1 MVVFF
6 YNIKDKQNVR
16 MNLFDSKKEF
26 EGEVG
31 HMHML
36 HIIRSALRV
45 DTGEASFECVHIG
58 ASEGLICG

>member
-6 YNIKDKQNVR
+6 CDIKDIENVQ
-16 MNLFDSKKEF
+16 MSLFDRKQEF

-36 HIIRSALRV
+36 HIISFALWV
-45 DTGEASFECVHIG
+45 GSGEASFECVHIHV
-58 ASEGLICG
+58 AEGLICG